1 MSNLIYTIPFY
12 RITPYMC
19 GVALSVLLYRVGKH
33 VKIPKVYKKKKKKEK
48 INIKINQYIFHQLVV
63 NLGWSLSAIII
74 TWMLYWPR
82 DIMREDYVFDIV
94 SLTNFV
100 VINQILWTLAQCW
113 IIFACYT
120 NNGGGLLNFSYT
132 ISFESIEIL
141 IVSGVIN
148 KFLSHHWFVV
158 FSKISY
164 SFYLIQF
171 IFFFYEIGTIRY
183 PDIFYIFQLVRREI
197 ILSFFFYFGKNF
209 LQIDLSINVS
219 DQF

>member
-1 MSNLIYTIPFY
+1 M
-12 RITPYMC
+12 
-19 GVALSVLLYRVGKH
+19 
-33 VKIPKVYKKKKKKEK
+33 
-48 INIKINQYIFHQLVV
+48 V
-63 NLGWSLSAIII
+63 NLGWSLSAMII

-197 ILSFFFYFGKNF
+197 ILSFYFGKNF
-209 LQIDLSINVS
+209 LQIDLFINVS

>member
-12 RITPYMC
+12 RITPYVC

-63 NLGWSLSAIII
+63 NLGWSLSAMII

-197 ILSFFFYFGKNF
+197 ILSFYFGKNF
-209 LQIDLSINVS
+209 LQIDLFINVS

>member
-12 RITPYMC
+12 RITPYVC

-63 NLGWSLSAIII
+63 NLGWSFSAIII

-197 ILSFFFYFGKNF
+197 ILSFYFGKNF
-209 LQIDLSINVS
+209 LQIDLFINVS